1 MQTEKLSISLPAD
14 MALMVRRQVREGGY
28 ASNSEVI
35 REALRLWQQRAQS
48 REERLAAVRAS
59 LDSAA
64 TDPQRHDAAS
74 VAVHFDRLAE
84 EAERAKGGEPE
95 RS

>member
-14 MALMVRRQVREGGY
+14 MALMVRRQVKEGGY

-48 REERLAAVRAS
+48 REERLAAVRDSLERAAS
-59 LDSAA
+59 DR
-64 TDPQRHDAAS
+64 QRHDAAS
-74 VAVHFDRLAE
+74 VAARFDRLAE
-84 EAERAKGGEPE
+84 DLASGRAEHPASR
-95 RS
+95 